1 MDSFSSVP
9 TSDLADIR
17 ITEASAPPLDPRVNE
32 ATSIISLL
40 TILLA
45 DSNLSVL
52 QTRLTI
58 HPDTIAMLKNIMDK
72 TPSFFDDLESDIK
85 KIMADGVL
93 DMSDVPTL
101 VIMMKDI
108 CNLKMSDL
116 TKEVK
121 KITVDESIQLIH
133 DVLLILI
140 DSNYIT
146 VKDKQ
151 QVVKMIDTSILLL
164 RSTIDTQASTAS
176 ALKSCFPCL
185 FK

>member
-1 MDSFSSVP
+1 MESFSSVP
-9 TSDLADIR
+9 TSDLSDIL
-17 ITEASAPPLDPRVNE
+17 ITDASTPPLDSRVNE
-32 ATSIISLL
+32 ATSIIALL

-45 DSNLSVL
+45 ESNLSFL

-58 HPDTIAMLKNIMDK
+58 HHNTISLLKIILNK

-85 KIMADGVL
+85 KIMADNVL

-116 TKEVK
+116 TNEVK

-133 DVLLILI
+133 DLLLILI
-140 DSNYIT
+140 DFNYIT
-146 VKDKQ
+146 VTDKR
-151 QVVKMIDTSILLL
+151 QVVKIIDTSILLL
-164 RSTIDTQASTAS
+164 RSTIDTQATTAYT
-176 ALKSCFPCL
+176 LKACFPCL